1 MSTAFWC
8 GVAGL
13 TVVALA
19 LSSDNSIPAR
29 WGLLY
34 QLHPAARPRFLK
46 LLRRIE
52 DATGWTVVLTSA
64 WRPSDTSLGYH
75 YFGLGLDINA
85 EKKAHNPLRMASNK
99 AAWEASGIPQIIR
112 AAGFRW
118 GGDFTSPR
126 NGGLP
131 GYDPVHIDLG
141 RTISLTNLRLLAKAQ
156 APAGDTT
163 RFDARVLP
171 V

>member
-1 MSTAFWC
+1 MSTAFWW

-13 TVVALA
+13 TVVALT
-19 LSSDNSIPAR
+19 LSSDTSIPAR

-34 QLHPAARPRFLK
+34 QLHPAARKRFLNL
-46 LLRRIE
+46 LLRIE
-52 DATGWTVVLTSA
+52 ARTGWTVVLTSA

-85 EKKAHNPLRMASNK
+85 TNGNQALRMASTK
-99 AAWEASGIPQIIR
+99 AEWEASGIPDIIR

-131 GYDPVHIDLG
+131 GYDPVHVDEG
-141 RTISLTNLRLLAKAQ
+141 RRISLTNLRLLAKAQ

-163 RFDARVLP
+163 RFDGRVLP